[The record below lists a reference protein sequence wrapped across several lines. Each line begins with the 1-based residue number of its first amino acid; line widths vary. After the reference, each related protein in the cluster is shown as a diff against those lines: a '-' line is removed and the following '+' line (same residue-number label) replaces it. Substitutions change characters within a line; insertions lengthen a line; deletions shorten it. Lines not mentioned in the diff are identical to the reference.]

1 MRQRIE
7 PVNHPVRR
15 RKALHDDVCGFSYL
29 DTLVALALTAMA
41 LCSALA
47 VGLPLMHAAN
57 LNASAQLLIGRM
69 RFAQMLGSTSTE
81 AGIIWLDPYDTGYRL
96 SQGIKWLGA
105 YQDAPDVHYFDGY
118 LQLPDSTIP
127 YSSLGYSQVA
137 GVIRLTADGSERD
150 IHLYM
155 GTGLQV
161 SGWIQP

>member
-1 MRQRIE
+1 MRQRIKR
-7 PVNHPVRR
+7 VAHHVQRH
-15 RKALHDDVCGFSYL
+15 KALHDDARGFGYL

-69 RFAQMLGSTSTE
+69 RFAQMLGTTSSE
-81 AGIIWLDPYDTGYRL
+81 DGIIWMDPYDTGYRL
-96 SQGIKWLGA
+96 SQGITWLGA
-105 YQDAPDVHYFDGY
+105 YQNAPDVQYFDGY
-118 LQLPDSTIP
+118 LQLPHSTIA
-127 YSSLGYSQVA
+127 YDSLGDSQVA
-137 GVIRLTADGSERD
+137 GVIRLTSDGAERD